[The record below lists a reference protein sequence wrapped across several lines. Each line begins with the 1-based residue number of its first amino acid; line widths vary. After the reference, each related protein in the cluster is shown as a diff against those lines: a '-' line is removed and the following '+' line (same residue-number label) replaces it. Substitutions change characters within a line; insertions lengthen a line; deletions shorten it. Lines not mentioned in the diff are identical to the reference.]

1 MDITLRWA
9 MTNSRASAGSLG
21 MITEGGIQI
30 IATHGYGD
38 TVEQLSDRPLP
49 IDRGIMGRV
58 VRTGRMNLV
67 RDVRTDPDYR
77 GILPATRTQLTIP
90 IVREGTVLGL
100 INLESPQVDG
110 FSPEQVDFVTR
121 LLDHAAV
128 AITNARLYSEVA
140 AANIAKSEFVSVA
153 AHELKTPMTA
163 IKMSAELMLSG
174 AVGGINDTQK
184 QFLTTIRNN
193 LDRMTTIVSDLND
206 ITRIET
212 GRLKLD
218 IRPFDFQAVVDEVL
232 HGTRSLIEAKAQTL
246 KVEGVPNLGP
256 VLADQNRA
264 AQVLTNLV
272 SNANKYTP
280 EQGNLVLRIEPT
292 ADGRHLHVAVQDS
305 GIGISEEDQRRLFT
319 KFFRSDDRA
328 ARDMA
333 PGTGLGLS
341 IVKNLVELQ
350 GGRIWVESEYR
361 RGSTFHFTLPL
372 ADG

>member
-1 MDITLRWA
+1 
-9 MTNSRASAGSLG
+9 
-21 MITEGGIQI
+21 
-30 IATHGYGD
+30 
-38 TVEQLSDRPLP
+38 
-49 IDRGIMGRV
+49 
-58 VRTGRMNLV
+58 
-67 RDVRTDPDYR
+67 
-77 GILPATRTQLTIP
+77 
-90 IVREGTVLGL
+90 VRESIVVGL
-100 INLESPQVDG
+100 INLESPNVDG
-110 FSPEQVDFVTR
+110 FSEDQVAFVTR

-163 IKMSAELMLSG
+163 IKMASELMLSG
-174 AVGGINDTQK
+174 AVGATNDTQK

-212 GRLKLD
+212 GRMLLD
-218 IRPFDFQAVVDEVL
+218 VKPFDFQLVVDEVV
-232 HGTRSLIEAKAQTL
+232 HDTRSLVEAKAQTL
-246 KVEGVPNLGP
+246 TLEVAPDLGP
-256 VLADQNRA
+256 VLGDINRA
-264 AQVLTNLV
+264 SQVLTNLV

-280 EQGNLVLRIEPT
+280 EKGVIVLRIQRSD
-292 ADGRHLHVAVQDS
+292 DGRQAHIAVQDS

-333 PGTGLGLS
+333 AGTGLGLS

-372 ADG
+372 AALDEDPALAQNAAPASD

>member
-1 MDITLRWA
+1 
-9 MTNSRASAGSLG
+9 
-21 MITEGGIQI
+21 
-30 IATHGYGD
+30 
-38 TVEQLSDRPLP
+38 
-49 IDRGIMGRV
+49 MGRV

-67 RDVRTDPDYR
+67 HDVRVDPDYR
-77 GILPATRTQLTIP
+77 GILPATRCQLTIP
-90 IVREGTVLGL
+90 IAREGIVVGL

-110 FSPEQVDFVTR
+110 FTQEQVDFVTR

-163 IKMSAELMLSG
+163 IKMSSELMLSG
-174 AVGGINDTQK
+174 AVGATNDTQK

-212 GRLKLD
+212 GRLLLD
-218 IRPFDFQAVVDEVL
+218 TKPVVFQTIVDEVVYA
-232 HGTRSLIEAKAQTL
+232 TRGLVEAKAQTL
-246 KVEGVPNLGP
+246 TLEVEPNLGP

-264 AQVLTNLV
+264 TQILTNLV

-280 EQGNLVLRIEPT
+280 EKGSLTLRIQRT
-292 ADGRHLHVAVQDS
+292 ADGQYLHVAVQDS
-305 GIGISEEDQRRLFT
+305 GIGISAEDQARLFT

-361 RGSTFHFTLPL
+361 RGSTFHFTLPM
-372 ADG
+372 ATAAVAAPPSR